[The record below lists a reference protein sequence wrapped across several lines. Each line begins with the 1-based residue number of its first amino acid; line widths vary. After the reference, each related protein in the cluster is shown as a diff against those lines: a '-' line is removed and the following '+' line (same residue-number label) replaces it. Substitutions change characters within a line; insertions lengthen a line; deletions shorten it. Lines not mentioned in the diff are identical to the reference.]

1 MTTLTSFT
9 FGTSLDATVADA
21 RPQVEA
27 ALQAEGFGI
36 ITEIDLQATY
46 KAKLGIDTDPYL
58 ILGAC
63 NPGLS
68 YRAIQ
73 AEPAI
78 GALLPCN
85 VVLRPDPTNKA
96 RTIVEAMDPVA
107 VLGLVD
113 SVDVAPVARQV
124 REKLERAVASLG

>member
-1 MTTLTSFT
+1 MTTMTSFT
-9 FGTSLDATVADA
+9 FGTRLRGSVADV
-21 RPQVEA
+21 RPRVEA
-27 ALQAEGFGI
+27 ALKAEGFGI

-46 KAKLGIDTDPYL
+46 KAKLDLDTDPYV

-85 VVLRPDPTNKA
+85 VVLRVDPADGT
-96 RTIVEAMDPVA
+96 RTIVEAMDPIA

-113 SVDVAPVARQV
+113 SNDIATVAAEVKER
-124 REKLERAVASLG
+124 LERVIASLG